1 MILSLEFDII
11 YFIIWAI
18 FFTYLH
24 IPVQPLFGY
33 EIYVDVIRKFNS
45 AGHIYG
51 FMMHTRVKSQVIMAL
66 DIETAH
72 GLGKSGVYLKQ
83 GGP

>member
-1 MILSLEFDII
+1 MR
-11 YFIIWAI
+11 
-18 FFTYLH
+18 
-24 IPVQPLFGY
+24 PLFGY
-33 EIYVDVIRKFNS
+33 DIYVDVIRKCNS

-66 DIETAH
+66 DIETVH

>member
-1 MILSLEFDII
+1 MIFMLMSSES
-11 YFIIWAI
+11 
-18 FFTYLH
+18 
-24 IPVQPLFGY
+24 V
-33 EIYVDVIRKFNS
+33 
-45 AGHIYG
+45 YG

-66 DIETAH
+66 DIETVH